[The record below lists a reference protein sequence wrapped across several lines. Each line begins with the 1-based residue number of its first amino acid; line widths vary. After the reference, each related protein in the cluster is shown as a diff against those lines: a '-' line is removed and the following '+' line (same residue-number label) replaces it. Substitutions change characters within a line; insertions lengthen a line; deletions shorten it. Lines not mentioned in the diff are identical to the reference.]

1 MAHSKAVI
9 EIKGRKVRRVLIW
22 KRNKSGELVW
32 KVSNP
37 NALKRNNTLNM
48 TVAYYTAIGVPVI
61 YYDID
66 KKEFIKSN
74 YTQTW

>member
-1 MAHSKAVI
+1 MARSKAVI
-9 EIKGRKVRRVLIW
+9 EIEGRKVRRVLIW
-22 KRNKSGELVW
+22 KRNKSGDLEW
-32 KVSNP
+32 RISNP
-37 NALKRNNTLNM
+37 NALKNNNTLNM

-74 YTQTW
+74 YTVSW

>member
-22 KRNKSGELVW
+22 KRNRHGDLEW
-32 KVSNP
+32 YISNP
-37 NALKRNNTLNM
+37 KALKNNHNLN
-48 TVAYYTAIGVPVI
+48 TAVAFYTAIGVPVI